1 MATKQKAE
9 ELAAMQQQVNALAE
23 QIKELQIEEKLRKGI
38 AVSADEHSFL
48 AKAVAKREL
57 DAYKAKQNA
66 ELDDVEAMI
75 NFGQQHPEYHS
86 RSLPHNWG
94 SMSNR

>member
-1 MATKQKAE
+1 MATQQKAE

-57 DAYKAKQNA
+57 DSYKAKQDS
-66 ELDDVEAMI
+66 ELDDVEAMMKLAED
-75 NFGQQHPEYHS
+75 HPEYRS
-86 RSLPHNWG
+86 NSLPWNWG